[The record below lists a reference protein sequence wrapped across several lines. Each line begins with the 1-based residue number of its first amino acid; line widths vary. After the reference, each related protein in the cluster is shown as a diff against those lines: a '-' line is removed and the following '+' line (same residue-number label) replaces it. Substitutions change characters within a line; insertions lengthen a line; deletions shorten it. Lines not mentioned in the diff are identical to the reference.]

1 MATFITLATFTDQGI
16 RNVKDSPDR
25 FVAFKGAAEQL
36 GLSVKAA
43 YWTVGS
49 YDLVLI
55 VEGNEETATTLL
67 LKTGAL
73 GNVRTQTLRG
83 YSEQEFRRL
92 LSGL

>member
-1 MATFITLATFTDQGI
+1 MATFITLASFTDQGI

-25 FVAFKGAAEQL
+25 FSAFKAAAEQI
-36 GLSVKAA
+36 GVSVKAA

-49 YDLVLI
+49 YDMVLI
-55 VEGNEETATTLL
+55 VEGPEEAATTLL

-83 YSEQEFRRL
+83 FAEQEFRQFL
-92 LSGL
+92 KNI

>member
-1 MATFITLATFTDQGI
+1 MATFITLASFTDQGI

-25 FVAFKGAAEQL
+25 FVAFKGLAEGL

-43 YWTVGS
+43 YWTVGN

-55 VEGNEETATTLL
+55 VEGNEEAATTLL

-92 LSGL
+92 LDKV